1 MDELLIHNAEEKL
14 KRESEGITDSRQRI
28 MLSSVREALTSFC
41 KQEREF
47 AQAII
52 ESKQTFKD
60 CMAAVAKN
68 VGSSISDLEA
78 YRRAAQ
84 FYFPGAGIKFSM
96 EIDLCGPVKD
106 GGKDALSISL
116 TDLL

>member
-28 MLSSVREALTSFC
+28 MLPSVREALISFC

-60 CMAAVAKN
+60 CMTAVAKN
-68 VGSSISDLEA
+68 VGSGISDLEA
-78 YRRAAQ
+78 YRRAVR
-84 FYFPGAGIKFSM
+84 FYFLGAGIKLSM
-96 EIDLCGPVKD
+96 EIDLCGSVKD
-106 GGKDALSISL
+106 GSKDALSVSL

>member
-28 MLSSVREALTSFC
+28 MLSPVREALTSFC

-68 VGSSISDLEA
+68 VGSGISDLEA
-78 YRRAAQ
+78 YRRAVQ
-84 FYFPGAGIKFSM
+84 FYFPGAGIKLSM
-96 EIDLCGPVKD
+96 EIDLCSSVKD
-106 GGKDALSISL
+106 GGKDALSVSL